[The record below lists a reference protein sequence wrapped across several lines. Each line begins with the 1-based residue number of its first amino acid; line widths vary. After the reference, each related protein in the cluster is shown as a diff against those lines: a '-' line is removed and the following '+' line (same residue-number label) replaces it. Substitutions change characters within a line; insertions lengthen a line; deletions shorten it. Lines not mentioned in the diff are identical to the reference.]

1 MALVAGAMT
10 TLSGTACA
18 QPGLDTPAGAPGA
31 TVETPTAGNLTETP
45 QAPGTTQ
52 FDGQNGQTPDTLALN
67 VTGPD
72 GQAPFATGATG
83 LSQVP
88 EDYKGV
94 KISESST
101 TLSGKPATEIPPQQP
116 LSVNQ
121 QPAAGPLEVETWT
134 VTDDGGNALGS
145 LPQNSP
151 VAKPEFT
158 EPKIYEI
165 HNGGRRPVGQGGGD
179 PKNSTGEV
187 GKEIDVA
194 GGAGSGGT
202 EAPKGPEYVPTSGWT
217 KIEVLDMTPP
227 NQVIK
232 LTPQKT
238 SAPNVAK
245 FLEPGADETSPD
257 PADKARQ
264 DLHPGEKVF
273 DLVRLGPNF
282 GDLGL
287 ALSAGQMAD
296 PSTVTALVNEI
307 DVPLEGYPPRT
318 PMGMDLARQRPL
330 PASVAIAQTEP
341 FYVPI
346 NTRIEIDWTVWDF
359 GDLDEG
365 RLEIRLESSDATA
378 VEWTADPDGLGG
390 SLLIRADNIDN
401 PANPRITLSF
411 IAYDTRGN
419 SSQVSVP
426 FTSYK
431 EKVIVTQVSG
441 K

>member
-1 MALVAGAMT
+1 
-10 TLSGTACA
+10 
-18 QPGLDTPAGAPGA
+18 
-31 TVETPTAGNLTETP
+31 
-45 QAPGTTQ
+45 
-52 FDGQNGQTPDTLALN
+52 
-67 VTGPD
+67 
-72 GQAPFATGATG
+72 
-83 LSQVP
+83 
-88 EDYKGV
+88 
-94 KISESST
+94 
-101 TLSGKPATEIPPQQP
+101 
-116 LSVNQ
+116 
-121 QPAAGPLEVETWT
+121 
-134 VTDDGGNALGS
+134 
-145 LPQNSP
+145 
-151 VAKPEFT
+151 
-158 EPKIYEI
+158 
-165 HNGGRRPVGQGGGD
+165 
-179 PKNSTGEV
+179 
-187 GKEIDVA
+187 
-194 GGAGSGGT
+194 
-202 EAPKGPEYVPTSGWT
+202 
-217 KIEVLDMTPP
+217 
-227 NQVIK
+227 
-232 LTPQKT
+232 
-238 SAPNVAK
+238 
-245 FLEPGADETSPD
+245 
-257 PADKARQ
+257 
-264 DLHPGEKVF
+264 
-273 DLVRLGPNF
+273 
-282 GDLGL
+282 
-287 ALSAGQMAD
+287 MAD